1 MFNKKDSRFECLSI
15 YINYVQFILWLKL
28 EKKSFHLF
36 LAKFYMK
43 MVKFGLSFWLS

>member
-1 MFNKKDSRFECLSI
+1 MASAR
-15 YINYVQFILWLKL
+15 
-28 EKKSFHLF
+28 KKSFHLF